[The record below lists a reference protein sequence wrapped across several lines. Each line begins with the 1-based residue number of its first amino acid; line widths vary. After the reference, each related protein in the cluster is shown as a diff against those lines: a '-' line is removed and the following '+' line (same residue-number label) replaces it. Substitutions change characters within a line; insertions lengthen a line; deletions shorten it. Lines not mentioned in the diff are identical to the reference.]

1 MWNDTEEPLAFLISF
16 RTYGT
21 WLHGDERGSIDRFN
35 NIYGEPLYPPDRAR
49 RELTTG
55 LMRGSPVRL
64 DSVRR
69 SAVQNAIVEVCRFR
83 GWCLLASNVRTNHVH
98 AVVANPG
105 IHPKRIL
112 NAFKSYATRKMRKTG
127 CWNETHSPWSDK
139 GSKRRLWNTGSV
151 ERAIDYVTNCQG
163 DELPDWL

>member
-1 MWNDTEEPLAFLISF
+1 
-16 RTYGT
+16 
-21 WLHGDERGSIDRFN
+21 
-35 NIYGEPLYPPDRAR
+35 
-49 RELTTG
+49 
-55 LMRGSPVRL
+55 
-64 DSVRR
+64 
-69 SAVQNAIVEVCRFR
+69 
-83 GWCLLASNVRTNHVH
+83 H

-139 GSKRRLWNTGSV
+139 GSKRRLWNTESV